1 MWRGTLILGEDS
13 VKLRITPRVL
23 SSSFFFRLFR
33 IQRFRP

>member
-1 MWRGTLILGEDS
+1 MWRGTLILDEDS
-13 VKLRITPRVL
+13 VKLQITRGCL